1 MFLELQTTGFCIL
14 SINCGF
20 SRSVNQYTMI
30 KLTECPRDAMQG
42 LKYFIPTEKKIA
54 YINKLLMVGYYAL
67 DFGSFVSPDVIP
79 QMADTEVV
87 LAGIDRSG
95 SASKLIAIVANE
107 RGAMDACSHATID
120 YLGFPFS
127 VSETFQKR
135 NTNSTIEES
144 LHRVERIRELCAQ
157 HGKDLI
163 LYISMGFGNHYGDPY
178 SPQIVEQWVE
188 KLAKLDIRTFMLSDT
203 VGVANPEIITHLFS
217 TLIPRFPQL
226 EIGAHLHTA
235 PHNWKGKI
243 DAAYKS
249 GCNRFDSVIKGYGGC
264 PMADDDLIGNMP
276 TENLLNYFDPMK
288 DFGAGFSLL
297 AFEDA
302 LREANDVFEH

>member
-1 MFLELQTTGFCIL
+1 
-14 SINCGF
+14 
-20 SRSVNQYTMI
+20 MI

-42 LKYFIPTEKKIA
+42 LKYFIPTERKVA
-54 YINKLLMVGYYAL
+54 YINKLLKVGYYAL
-67 DFGSFVSPDVIP
+67 DFGSFVSPEVIP
-79 QMADTEVV
+79 QMADTAEV
-87 LAGIDRSG
+87 LNGLDLTDTKT
-95 SASKLIAIVANE
+95 KLIAIIANE
-107 RGAMDACSHATID
+107 RGANDACKYSQID

-144 LHRVERIRELCAQ
+144 LQRVTRIKEICDQ
-157 HGKDLI
+157 NGKGLI

-188 KLAKLDIRTFMLSDT
+188 RLSHLGITIFMLSDT
-203 VGVANPEIITHLFS
+203 VGVATPDIISHLFS

-235 PHNWKGKI
+235 PHNWKVKVE
-243 DAAYKS
+243 AAYQN
-249 GCNRFDSVIKGYGGC
+249 GCTRFDSVIKGYGGC

-276 TENLLNYFDPMK
+276 TENLLNYFDPNK
-288 DFGAGFSLL
+288 DFGPQFSIK
-297 AFEDA
+297 AFEES
-302 LREANDVFEH
+302 LRESSIVFEH